1 MRPYIPSVP
10 TNLPTAILILL
21 LALSALVIT
30 LLGFV
35 AALVRALFASR
46 TRLALAGRAEAER
59 DEAKADQER
68 TRLELTESDR
78 KGVRLEAERDALRAE
93 LERLRTGE
101 DERARLVRS
110 EIENLANKI
119 FDEKTGRFREMGT
132 AAIAELVGPVREN
145 LDKLQKALVDAEK
158 ADAVREESLKAALER
173 VGSINDR
180 LGTQAEGLARALKG
194 DNKLIGDFG
203 EVLLEQLLEFA
214 GLRRGVHFVE
224 QGIGLELKGGDGSAL
239 KPDVVILLPGE
250 RCMVV
255 DAKMSLASWSDA
267 QTDDDAVRE
276 TALEAF
282 RRSVRAHVEGLS
294 ARSYPAALTDS
305 GKTTV
310 EFTFLFVPVE
320 AAFQAILRLDSGL
333 YRHAFERRVILVSP
347 TTLLA
352 MLTTVTHTWK
362 QWDLGRNASMISRR
376 ASLMLDKLSD
386 FLGSMER
393 VGEQLRKAQ
402 DAYDEA
408 RRRLV
413 EGNGNLLGQARK
425 LQELGVKSDKSL
437 PRSLRDEGRDET
449 EDPK

>member
-1 MRPYIPSVP
+1 MP

-46 TRLALAGRAEAER
+46 THLALAGRAEAER
-59 DEAKADQER
+59 DEARKDLER

-78 KGVRLEAERDALRAE
+78 KSVRLEAERDALRAE
-93 LERLRTGE
+93 LDRLRAGE

-110 EIENLANKI
+110 EIENLANRI
-119 FDEKTGRFREMGT
+119 FDEKTGRFRDMGA

-145 LDKLQKALVDAEK
+145 LDKLQKALVESEK

-180 LGTQAEGLARALKG
+180 LGAQAEGLARALKG
-194 DNKLIGDFG
+194 DNKLMGDFG

-214 GLRRGVHFVE
+214 GLRKGVHFVE
-224 QGIGLELKGGDGSAL
+224 QGIGLELKGGDGSAQ

-255 DAKMSLASWSDA
+255 DSKMSLASWSDA
-267 QTDDDAVRE
+267 QTDDEPSRE
-276 TALEAF
+276 AALDAF
-282 RRSVRAHVEGLS
+282 RKSVRTHVEGLS
-294 ARSYPAALTDS
+294 SRSYPAALTDS

-320 AAFQAILRLDSGL
+320 AAFQAILRLDTGL

-437 PRSLRDEGRDET
+437 PRSLRDEGQDEP